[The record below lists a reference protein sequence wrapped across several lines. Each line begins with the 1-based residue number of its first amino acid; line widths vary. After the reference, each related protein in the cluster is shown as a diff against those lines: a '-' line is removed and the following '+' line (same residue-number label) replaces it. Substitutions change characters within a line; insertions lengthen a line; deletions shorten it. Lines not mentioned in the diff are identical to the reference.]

1 MKKKLNKVKNKN
13 TNYYID
19 TDKYSSGVI
28 ETLEEKGGVNSRGYN
43 SKDLYKNCIYYI
55 DPVTKEIIYSIKHTY
70 IINLIKSFY
79 TEIAPNRRLSKNTT
93 YYYIFINITSAIFEI
108 GQTSDNYTVFD
119 NKLFESGNY
128 FKTKDAAQEALDK
141 IKAIFNNNK
150 KY

>member
-1 MKKKLNKVKNKN
+1 MKKKKHKN

-19 TDKYSSGVI
+19 TAKYSSGVI
-28 ETLEEKGGVNSRGYN
+28 ETLEEKGGVNSRGYS

-55 DPVTKEIIYSIKHTY
+55 DPVTKEIICSIKDNY

-93 YYYIFINITSAIFEI
+93 YYYVFINITSAIFEI
-108 GQTSDNYTVFD
+108 GQTTDNYTPFD
-119 NKLFESGNY
+119 DKLFESGNY

-141 IKAIFNNNK
+141 IKDIFNNNK